1 MLEQPPEDK
10 DRMYAMMRYI
20 SLYDKFPMQT
30 QTLIT
35 NKYGTRL
42 QFNKKYTPTEINGIC
57 DTLSKALFL
66 EQQRL
71 HELYCTEILK
81 EEKTNG

>member
-1 MLEQPPEDK
+1 MAEQPQEDK

-20 SLYDKFPMQT
+20 SLYEKFPMQT
-30 QTLIT
+30 QTVIT
-35 NKYGTRL
+35 NKFGTRL
-42 QFNKKYTPTEINGIC
+42 HFKKYTPQEINGIC

-71 HELYCTEILK
+71 HDLYCTEILK

>member
-1 MLEQPPEDK
+1 MDISEDK

-20 SLYDKFPMQT
+20 SLYEKFPMQT
-30 QTLIT
+30 QTVIT

-42 QFNKKYTPTEINGIC
+42 NFKKYTPAEINGIC
-57 DTLSKALFL
+57 DILSKALFL

-81 EEKTNG
+81 EEKDNG

>member
-1 MLEQPPEDK
+1 MSEENQDK

-42 QFNKKYTPTEINGIC
+42 QFNKKYTPQEINGIC
-57 DTLSKALFL
+57 DTLSNALFL

-71 HELYCTEILK
+71 HELYSTEILK

>member
-1 MLEQPPEDK
+1 MAEQPQEDK

-20 SLYDKFPMQT
+20 SLYEKFPMQT
-30 QTLIT
+30 QTVIT
-35 NKYGTRL
+35 NKFGTRL
-42 QFNKKYTPTEINGIC
+42 HFKKYTPTEINGIC

-71 HELYCTEILK
+71 HDLYCTEILK